1 MIAGVLVGE
10 PQGSHALRGGI
21 ELAEKPTV
29 IAVQKALESAK
40 KRNFVETVELAINL
54 KDVDLSIPKN
64 RIQEDIILP
73 NGRGKVVRV
82 CVIGGGELALKAKT
96 VADLVI
102 TPDELGAI
110 ADDKK
115 QAKKVANSTDYF
127 IAEAPLMAVVGK
139 RLGTVLGP
147 RGKMPKPIPP
157 GADPAGMVESLRKSV
172 TVRTKDRKTF
182 HVPVGTVNMSPED
195 IADNIDLVLKRV
207 ALKLE
212 KGTANVASAYVKTS
226 MGPSERIL

>member
-1 MIAGVLVGE
+1 M
-10 PQGSHALRGGI
+10 
-21 ELAEKPTV
+21 
-29 IAVQKALESAK
+29 QKALESAK

-73 NGRGKVVRV
+73 NGRGKMVKV
-82 CVIGGGELALKAKT
+82 CVIGGGELALKAKD

-102 TPDELGAI
+102 TPDELGTI
-110 ADDKK
+110 ADDTK
-115 QAKKVANSTDYF
+115 QAKKIANNTDFF

-139 RLGTVLGP
+139 RLGKVLGP

-157 GADPAGMVESLRKSV
+157 GADPSGMVDNLRKSV

-182 HVPVGTVNMSPED
+182 HVPVGTVNMPAEE

-212 KGTANVASAYVKTS
+212 KGMANVASAYVKTS
-226 MGPSERIL
+226 MGPSEKIL

>member
-1 MIAGVLVGE
+1 
-10 PQGSHALRGGI
+10 
-21 ELAEKPTV
+21 
-29 IAVQKALESAK
+29 VQKALESAK

-54 KDVDLSIPKN
+54 KDVDLAIPKN

-73 NGRGKVVRV
+73 NGRGKTVKI
-82 CVIGGGELALKAKT
+82 CVIGGGELALKAKD

-102 TPDELGAI
+102 TPEELGTI

-115 QAKKVANSTDYF
+115 QAKKIANSTDYF

-139 RLGTVLGP
+139 RLGIVLGP

-157 GADPAGMVESLRKSV
+157 GADPSGMVDNLRKSV

-195 IADNIDLVLKRV
+195 IADNIDIVLKRV
-207 ALKLE
+207 SLKLE
-212 KGTANVASAYVKTS
+212 KGMANVASAYVKTS
-226 MGPSERIL
+226 MGPAERIL

>member
-1 MIAGVLVGE
+1 MHYKE
-10 PQGSHALRGGI
+10 GI

-29 IAVQKALESAK
+29 VAVQKALESAK
-40 KRNFVETVELAINL
+40 KRNFTETVELAINL

-73 NGRGKVVRV
+73 NGRGKAIRV
-82 CVIGGGELALKAKT
+82 CVIGGGELALKAKD

-102 TPDELGAI
+102 TPEELGTI

-115 QAKKVANSTDYF
+115 QAKKIANSTDYF
-127 IAEAPLMAVVGK
+127 VAEAPLMAVVGK

-157 GADPAGMVESLRKSV
+157 GADPAGMVDSLRKSV

-182 HVPVGTVNMSPED
+182 HVPVGTVDMPAEE
-195 IADNIDLVLKRV
+195 IADNIDLVIKRV
-207 ALKLE
+207 SLKLE
-212 KGTANVASAYVKTS
+212 KGAANISSAYVKTS

>member
-1 MIAGVLVGE
+1 M
-10 PQGSHALRGGI
+10 
-21 ELAEKPTV
+21 AEKPTV

-73 NGRGKVVRV
+73 NGRGKTVKV
-82 CVIGGGELALKAKT
+82 CVIGGGELALKAKN

-102 TPDELGAI
+102 TPDELGTI

-115 QAKKVANSTDYF
+115 QAKKIANSTDYF

-157 GADPAGMVESLRKSV
+157 GADPAGMVDNLRKSV

-182 HVPVGTVNMSPED
+182 HVPVGTVNMPAEE
-195 IADNIDLVLKRV
+195 IADNIDIVLKRV
-207 ALKLE
+207 SLKLE
-212 KGTANVASAYVKTS
+212 KGMANVASAYVKTS
-226 MGPSERIL
+226 MGPAEKIL